1 MPKLNDSGFA
11 HLVVLL
17 VLVGGLVAGLI
28 LIKNPAIF
36 KPKAANPLSA
46 PIGIGYQKVF
56 VTSTTYTG
64 NLGGLSG
71 ADSKC
76 QARATAANLSG
87 VWKAWLSTGD
97 LAASSRITH
106 SANPYK
112 LVDGKVVANDWNDLV
127 DGTIQNPIIKDEL
140 GNVVTN
146 GEVWTNTRS
155 NGGPYYGLPIQTC
168 NDWTLDS
175 GGSNSSVFLS
185 GNAFKTNAEWT
196 NRVDV
201 AWACSNQRRLYCFE
215 QSTNI
220 IVISPSPSLTPT
232 PTTLS
237 QAPDLVVN
245 SIQALGRVKV
255 RGKNSINVTIQNKG
269 NVSMRSTGVVALKFT
284 QPDSADLGSCSNRL
298 NPVAAG
304 KTTKVQVR
312 NCPAFKVSGNHT
324 ITATV
329 DSTDVVKE
337 SNENN
342 NQFTTTVNVIK

>member
-106 SANPYK
+106 
-112 LVDGKVVANDWNDLV
+112 
-127 DGTIQNPIIKDEL
+127 
-140 GNVVTN
+140 
-146 GEVWTNTRS
+146 
-155 NGGPYYGLPIQTC
+155 
-168 NDWTLDS
+168 
-175 GGSNSSVFLS
+175 
-185 GNAFKTNAEWT
+185 
-196 NRVDV
+196 
-201 AWACSNQRRLYCFE
+201 
-215 QSTNI
+215 
-220 IVISPSPSLTPT
+220 
-232 PTTLS
+232 
-237 QAPDLVVN
+237 
-245 SIQALGRVKV
+245 
-255 RGKNSINVTIQNKG
+255 
-269 NVSMRSTGVVALKFT
+269 
-284 QPDSADLGSCSNRL
+284 
-298 NPVAAG
+298 
-304 KTTKVQVR
+304 
-312 NCPAFKVSGNHT
+312 
-324 ITATV
+324 
-329 DSTDVVKE
+329 
-337 SNENN
+337 
-342 NQFTTTVNVIK
+342 